1 MLLWTFNSI
10 CGPLMLEVP
19 VDVVVAEASRLLQV
33 RGGEGGWVE
42 RFHVEERP
50 CLTCSMLQPR

>member
-10 CGPLMLEVP
+10 CGPPMVEVP

-33 RGGEGGWVE
+33 RGARVVGWNG
-42 RFHVEERP
+42 
-50 CLTCSMLQPR
+50 SMLRKDPV